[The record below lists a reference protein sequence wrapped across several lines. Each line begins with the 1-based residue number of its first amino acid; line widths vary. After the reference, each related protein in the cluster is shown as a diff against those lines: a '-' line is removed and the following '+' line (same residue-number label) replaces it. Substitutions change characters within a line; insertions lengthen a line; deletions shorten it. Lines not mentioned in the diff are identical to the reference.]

1 MHFIDMHCDSL
12 GAALVADRQNGDLF
26 HTAATRVDFTRMRQ
40 AGQAAQFFAVFLP
53 PAEVFAQIGMA
64 PIPDEDYIQ
73 LLRGCLLRNVRDHDD
88 CIAMAY
94 NAGDLCRN
102 ERAGKMSAFLTMED
116 GRAAG
121 GKLENIR
128 RFYDLGFRA
137 IALTWN
143 QPNCFGA
150 PNSSDPAL
158 MQTGLTAFGRE
169 AVVYMQELGILV
181 DVSHLSDGGFADV
194 ARLCKKPFIASH
206 SDCRALCPHPRNLTD
221 EQLRALGQAGGV
233 AGLNYGPEFLDDTPG
248 HKKSTAALIARHAR
262 HMANVGGL
270 ACVGLGSDFDG
281 IQGDIEISDCTKVD
295 LLADALKREGFS
307 DDELDKIFRGNVL
320 RVIRDAMN

>member
-1 MHFIDMHCDSL
+1 MRFIDMHCDSL
-12 GAALVADRQNGDLF
+12 GVALAANPQNADLF
-26 HTAATRVDFTRMRQ
+26 QTAVTRVDFARMRQ
-40 AGQAAQFFAVFLP
+40 AGQTAQFFAVFLP
-53 PAEVFAQIGMA
+53 PAEVFAQMGMA
-64 PIPDEDYIQ
+64 PIPDDTYIQ
-73 LLRGCLLRNVRDHDD
+73 LLHDCLLRNVQAHAD

-94 NAGDLCRN
+94 SAADLCQN
-102 ERAGKMSAFLTMED
+102 ERNGKLSAFLTMED
-116 GRAAG
+116 GRAAD

-150 PNSSDPAL
+150 PNSADPAV
-158 MQTGLTAFGRE
+158 MQAGLTPFGRE
-169 AVVYMQELGILV
+169 AVRYMQELGILV

-221 EQLRALGQAGGV
+221 EQLRILGQAGGV

-270 ACVGLGSDFDG
+270 ECVGLGSDFDG
-281 IQGDIEISDCTKVD
+281 IQGDIEISDCTKVE

-307 DDELDKIFRGNVL
+307 EDEVDKIFRENAL
-320 RVIRDAMN
+320 RVIRDAMG